1 MVRGSGII
9 DYASPFY
16 LLVINVLFTGGL
28 SYITQ
33 NIPGNMMQ
41 KTIIIVQGPT
51 GGGPLTLTVGIRFC
65 YTHFKVGHIE
75 K

>member
-1 MVRGSGII
+1 MFCFS
-9 DYASPFY
+9 
-16 LLVINVLFTGGL
+16 GGL

-51 GGGPLTLTVGIRFC
+51 GGGPLTLTVCIPF
-65 YTHFKVGHIE
+65 YYIHSNVGHVGKKYLIVRPHITPNTCE
-75 K
+75 VIY